1 MKQQLVPSELL
12 QKADKILFVAHLA
25 IGDFAYYQ
33 NCFKAFAEQYPH
45 IKIHVWVDELRR
57 TRCFWRWKYL
67 KNYALY
73 DWLEA
78 CPFIHKV
85 YKKTYSPSLLKQSL
99 VAAQH
104 EQYPL
109 VVSLATLRPHKYAR
123 LARRLSSCGFVVGLY
138 KPVRWYNWIKRLSYK
153 RLDQR
158 FLWQHTSLSGKHI
171 SHIDADWFTALFGI
185 EIADKHP
192 FVAIPNKWVTYAKL
206 RFLKWGIDKKSKK
219 FGTVIFIN
227 AFAKDKKRTWPL
239 KNVAQLIRIIKHKDA
254 WGDVSF
260 VINADPHRFASTK
273 KYFERQSIN
282 DTYVFSAEHNFFQL
296 PAMMSLC
303 DKIISVETSTIHLA
317 TAVNV
322 PVVVLMRTKNPEW
335 MPIDKEQKN
344 TVIFARNRK
353 DWVKNISVER
363 VMQSLDT
370 ALHDEQ
376 T

>member
-1 MKQQLVPSELL
+1 M
-12 QKADKILFVAHLA
+12 
-25 IGDFAYYQ
+25 
-33 NCFKAFAEQYPH
+33 
-45 IKIHVWVDELRR
+45 
-57 TRCFWRWKYL
+57 
-67 KNYALY
+67 
-73 DWLEA
+73 
-78 CPFIHKV
+78 
-85 YKKTYSPSLLKQSL
+85 
-99 VAAQH
+99 
-104 EQYPL
+104 
-109 VVSLATLRPHKYAR
+109 
-123 LARRLSSCGFVVGLY
+123 
-138 KPVRWYNWIKRLSYK
+138 
-153 RLDQR
+153 
-158 FLWQHTSLSGKHI
+158 
-171 SHIDADWFTALFGI
+171 
-185 EIADKHP
+185 
-192 FVAIPNKWVTYAKL
+192 
-206 RFLKWGIDKKSKK
+206 
-219 FGTVIFIN
+219 
-227 AFAKDKKRTWPL
+227 
-239 KNVAQLIRIIKHKDA
+239 
-254 WGDVSF
+254 SF

-344 TVIFARNRK
+344 TVIFAQNRK